1 MALTPVPS
9 PVVGTTFRRDTPA
22 GTVRVVVN
30 TAAGAPVEVFVLLGR
45 AGSETQSF
53 CEALG
58 RLISLY
64 LRSDGT
70 AAPAERLRAVADQL
84 VGIGGAHQVGFGA
97 DRVLSVVDAVG
108 QILAA
113 PRSDG
118 EAMALP
124 RRAAPD
130 ASAPSAPPEPVVIG
144 TAARD
149 LCPACDAAGLVREE
163 GCQHCV
169 HCGWSRC

>member
-30 TAAGAPVEVFVLLGR
+30 TADGVPVEVFVLLGR
-45 AGSETQSF
+45 AGSEAQSF

-58 RLISLY
+58 RVVSLY

-70 AAPAERLRAVADQL
+70 TTPAERLRAVADQL
-84 VGIGGAHQVGFGA
+84 LGIGGAHQVGFGT

-113 PRSDG
+113 CPKTPADGSPPATDRPR
-118 EAMALP
+118 P
-124 RRAAPD
+124 PTV
-130 ASAPSAPPEPVVIG
+130 SAPNAP
-144 TAARD
+144 TRD